1 MQLEPI
7 GSGWAAP
14 GGRRPE
20 QPAARGPNRGR
31 RVSES
36 QSQGPAPS
44 PRPCGVPAGRSL
56 LLPRRFPQRERGVG
70 GPMASRGPALPRCG
84 GRAAES
90 PPQGRPGPR
99 AWAPA
104 AQHSPAATTGACS
117 ASTATRRPRGDPHG
131 RRPFRGGTSGSALTA
146 AALPARWGRG
156 PGGAGGGA
164 REAQGAGPRAA
175 SARPGAVP
183 AVLTAVARWAPATL
197 LCLARGPGRLA
208 CEPRRPGHGVRK
220 FAPEGRVGRSA
231 DGPWWRASP
240 GSLE

>member
-36 QSQGPAPS
+36 RSQGPAPS
-44 PRPCGVPAGRSL
+44 PRPCGSLTPPPAPVSPTGAR
-56 LLPRRFPQRERGVG
+56 VG
-70 GPMASRGPALPRCG
+70 GPMASRGPAPPRCG

-90 PPQGRPGPR
+90 PPRGRPGPR

-104 AQHSPAATTGACS
+104 AQHSPAATTRACS

-156 PGGAGGGA
+156 PG
-164 REAQGAGPRAA
+164 AQGAGPGRRRGRGL
-175 SARPGAVP
+175 ARPRPGP
-183 AVLTAVARWAPATL
+183 ALSPRFS
-197 LCLARGPGRLA
+197 RLWRA
-208 CEPRRPGHGVRK
+208 GPRRRLCVSPA
-220 FAPEGRVGRSA
+220 APEGL
-231 DGPWWRASP
+231 RASRAGRATACGSSHLRAELVGAPTGP
-240 GSLE
+240 GGVPPQGP

>member
-1 MQLEPI
+1 
-7 GSGWAAP
+7 
-14 GGRRPE
+14 
-20 QPAARGPNRGR
+20 
-31 RVSES
+31 
-36 QSQGPAPS
+36 
-44 PRPCGVPAGRSL
+44 
-56 LLPRRFPQRERGVG
+56 
-70 GPMASRGPALPRCG
+70 MASRGPAPPRCG

-90 PPQGRPGPR
+90 PPRGRPGPR

-156 PGGAGGGA
+156 PGGGA

-220 FAPEGRVGRSA
+220 FAPEGRAGRSA